1 MAKIR
6 EEQAKTGADK
16 TLPPAAPAVKRLNEN
31 GEEEVVLSKRKQKK
45 MERNP
50 HKAFSK
56 VIQIVLFKISA
67 DPLYIDKDIF
77 VD

>member
-16 TLPPAAPAVKRLNEN
+16 TLPPTTPAVKRINEN
-31 GEEEVVLSKRKQKK
+31 GEEEVILSKRKQKK

-56 VIQIVLFKISA
+56 VGSLKRLGIHSTYTDTI
-67 DPLYIDKDIF
+67 
-77 VD
+77 